1 MKKVRWIMV
10 MMEMESGCY
19 GCARDGKEMVDRQEG
34 MLPGL
39 AGVVLELEKVLGLDE
54 GASGLCAKERRCG
67 AWGVLAAVCWEKIRM
82 VIRVRV
88 NEVV

>member
-1 MKKVRWIMV
+1 MV
-10 MMEMESGCY
+10 MMEMESGCC

-54 GASGLCAKERRCG
+54 GAPGLCAKERRCG
-67 AWGVLAAVCWEKIRM
+67 AWGGVGGWEVEEGETRI
-82 VIRVRV
+82 VIRVKRYLGFV
-88 NEVV
+88 RI